1 MTVEKIA
8 SLSSN
13 IRFLI
18 HFWSSSTKVK
28 CGNSLYHP
36 LQQANLWLIST
47 TQLCRKCLVH
57 CYEMRCNNS
66 VFHNLFLSH
75 LNSVCATFFAFSYCS
90 WGWFSRQE
98 YWSDLPFP
106 SPVDHFLSDL
116 STMTCPSW
124 VALNGMVHSFSE
136 LDKAVIYVIS
146 LVSFLWL
153 WFLFC
158 LPSDG

>member
-1 MTVEKIA
+1 MYSKVGFNFSWSILVFFVSFGILLLNLNYYLILMTVEKIA

-90 WGWFSRQE
+90 WGSQGQNTEVICHSLLQWTTFCQT
-98 YWSDLPFP
+98 
-106 SPVDHFLSDL
+106 SP
-116 STMTCPSW
+116 PW
-124 VALNGMVHSFSE
+124 PVH
-136 LDKAVIYVIS
+136 LG
-146 LVSFLWL
+146 W
-153 WFLFC
+153 
-158 LPSDG
+158 P